1 MERFTFATVS
11 LLLVALSCSKIERG
25 TVVPPLET
33 GSVEEVLIASTSD
46 NSVSLNDILE
56 VISRDHPATKNA
68 DYPYELSSYVGD
80 DSDTLMYILNLGE
93 GDGWKIYSS
102 DKRTPA
108 ILAEGDEGYF
118 SLDEGSPAVAAWMSC
133 VASDMARIKNAS
145 DDELTFNNDEIISN
159 KSFWLGSQ
167 GQSRLLDPN
176 LPITPYPSGHWE
188 ETILSSSVVEDTVV
202 NHMLPKWD
210 QNAPYNECCPYCI
223 DPPTQRAHAGCV
235 AVAGAQVLYYL
246 HYKLGVPSEMYS
258 SGLCMGDVYNYSR
271 GFSDLSETVWDDMS
285 MLNQNSSDIMIPEAI
300 LIGYVGNRV
309 NMHYNDLLIGNPF
322 SWAVPVNL
330 KSNLFEY
337 HGISCS
343 HDAYDEDVVANS
355 LLNNMPVII
364 SATNL
369 LAPLDFNIHCFVIDG
384 YRSTRTEY
392 THLHY
397 YVWDVRPTEPYL
409 PFEEYTTTSYSSPI
423 VSQIKINW
431 GWRSQWTQ
439 SVNDGWYTLTGRWVL
454 DDGSDYN
461 YYRKMIYDFALTE

>member
-1 MERFTFATVS
+1 M
-11 LLLVALSCSKIERG
+11 K
-25 TVVPPLET
+25 T
-33 GSVEEVLIASTSD
+33 GSVEEV
-46 NSVSLNDILE
+46 LNDILE

-93 GDGWKIYSS
+93 GDG
-102 DKRTPA
+102 
-108 ILAEGDEGYF
+108 F
-118 SLDEGSPAVAAWMSC
+118 
-133 VASDMARIKNAS
+133 
-145 DDELTFNNDEIISN
+145 
-159 KSFWLGSQ
+159 
-167 GQSRLLDPN
+167 
-176 LPITPYPSGHWE
+176 
-188 ETILSSSVVEDTVV
+188 
-202 NHMLPKWD
+202 
-210 QNAPYNECCPYCI
+210 
-223 DPPTQRAHAGCV
+223 
-235 AVAGAQVLYYL
+235 
-246 HYKLGVPSEMYS
+246 
-258 SGLCMGDVYNYSR
+258 
-271 GFSDLSETVWDDMS
+271 
-285 MLNQNSSDIMIPEAI
+285 
-300 LIGYVGNRV
+300 
-309 NMHYNDLLIGNPF
+309 
-322 SWAVPVNL
+322 
-330 KSNLFEY
+330 
-337 HGISCS
+337 
-343 HDAYDEDVVANS
+343 ANS

-409 PFEEYTTTSYSSPI
+409 PFEEYTTTSYSSPT